1 MADEASLFFGEILKL
16 QPMSSSSG
24 HGKFFF
30 FGYIIYKLFEFE
42 GFCLVLK

>member
-30 FGYIIYKLFEFE
+30 LGILYINCLNLK
-42 GFCLVLK
+42 GFVWF